1 MKSNLRN
8 RTRGLLSAIASTT
21 MALGAGC
28 HAKVEQS
35 AQPTSLENAA
45 TLRRGLGGEPG
56 TLDPRAAADS
66 FSLEVLGDLY
76 EGLTAESADGT
87 VVPGIAASWT
97 VDATGTRYEFYLRHD
112 ARWSNG
118 APVRAQDFVNAWR
131 RVVDPRLAS
140 PVADNLRIILG
151 ADDIIAGHAIP
162 SSLGVSAPR
171 DDVLDVVL
179 TRPAPYF
186 PQLLTHYSTFPVFS
200 ESAAKS
206 HDSKSWVSNGA
217 YVLSSWTPGG
227 TLQLLRNP
235 TYWLRDSNGR
245 DN

>member
-1 MKSNLRN
+1 M
-8 RTRGLLSAIASTT
+8 AIAF
-21 MALGAGC
+21 GAGC
-28 HAKVEQS
+28 HAKHGQP
-35 AQPTSLENAA
+35 AQVSSFDKTA

-56 TLDPRAAADS
+56 TLDPGAAADS

-87 VVPGIAASWT
+87 VVPGVAASWT
-97 VDATGTRYEFYLRHD
+97 VDPTDTRYEFHLRHD

-131 RVVDPRLAS
+131 RVVDPKQAS
-140 PVADNLRIILG
+140 PVADNLRVIVG
-151 ADDIIAGHAIP
+151 AEAIIAGRADL

-171 DDVLDVVL
+171 DDVLAVVL
-179 TRPAPYF
+179 TRPAPFF

-200 ESAAKS
+200 EAAAKS
-206 HDSKSWVSNGA
+206 HDSKTWVSNGA

-227 TLQLLRNP
+227 TLQLSKNP
-235 TYWLRDSNGR
+235 TYWDRDHVGISNVIYVP
-245 DN
+245 